1 MHFRSE
7 NKSDGGLILKRGH
20 VTFICISISYD
31 GIDTSNTRY
40 IGIVVICSIKRAQA
54 NMAILNLLLV
64 LYSSV
69 RLGHHPRKKTTRMS
83 PGVAGLYSKWF
94 KYWDS
99 GFFCNYLVIYLLV
112 HTVLVKHVLVPGTIE
127 RHAPGNEPYSVH
139 YQETRYVDHL

>member
-1 MHFRSE
+1 MFNQTSTS
-7 NKSDGGLILKRGH
+7 KYGH
-20 VTFICISISYD
+20 PQSTPR
-31 GIDTSNTRY
+31 T
-40 IGIVVICSIKRAQA
+40 
-54 NMAILNLLLV
+54 V

-83 PGVAGLYSKWF
+83 PGVAGLYIIKWF

-139 YQETRYVDHL
+139 YQETRDVDHL

>member
-64 LYSSV
+64 
-69 RLGHHPRKKTTRMS
+69 
-83 PGVAGLYSKWF
+83 AGLYTKWF

-139 YQETRYVDHL
+139 YQETRDVDHL

>member
-64 LYSSV
+64 QYCTHQLDWDITHV
-69 RLGHHPRKKTTRMS
+69 KRRLVCHQ
-83 PGVAGLYSKWF
+83 V
-94 KYWDS
+94 
-99 GFFCNYLVIYLLV
+99 
-112 HTVLVKHVLVPGTIE
+112 
-127 RHAPGNEPYSVH
+127 
-139 YQETRYVDHL
+139 